1 MIETKGLITTA
12 DLKLMFQNCT
22 AGQQMKMLTHT
33 HIHMHTNAHAIA
45 SKNIFLDPT
54 HRNEDL
60 VPTLKRFL
68 KFLRPTR
75 YAFSY
80 REKRTLKTA

>member
-33 HIHMHTNAHAIA
+33 HIHTCRQMRMQLQVKTFFLILHTEMKIWCPRLRGFSNFSDLRAMHFHIG
-45 SKNIFLDPT
+45 KKEP
-54 HRNEDL
+54 
-60 VPTLKRFL
+60 
-68 KFLRPTR
+68 
-75 YAFSY
+75 
-80 REKRTLKTA
+80 